1 MNLERKQMKY
11 VAIAA
16 LLFIVYFLFRNA
28 LLHFFFERAEKRIEE
43 KYRVNLI
50 VSDVWFSSFDC
61 IALQNLSIKP
71 LDADTLLRLNE
82 AELNLSILDLLTGKI
97 GFDEVKINGGA
108 ITIRNE
114 IENNNIRFLKGVSK
128 DTTHKTT
135 STHNFFE
142 TANGLTAKMFRA
154 LHTSLSVKN
163 VSLTYTDTAST
174 QNVFIPEM
182 NYNLEKFSGS
192 VINKL
197 SNDTIS
203 LAGNVIEKKKQYQF
217 QITQTTNNSYL
228 PFLNAT
234 HGLKCKFK
242 SIAVNVLLQKKG
254 KSFEISTDVKAE
266 NFFLNHWRL
275 AKEDVVFFNSTFKG
289 AWKISPQSIELDS
302 ASVLQLQEIS
312 VHPYLFYSNS
322 PQEIFS
328 LSIAMPETVSD
339 SFFHSLP
346 SGMFRTVKGI
356 SCSGTLA
363 YDLKFNINTQQ
374 PDSLTFLSGLKR
386 KNFRINHYGEE
397 NFERVNSSFTYNAYD
412 GERLVRQIIVG
423 EENPEFVSLQRINP
437 FLVHSVLQSE
447 DPSFM
452 LHRGFLTESFR
463 ESIIKNYKE
472 KRFARGGSTISMQL
486 VKNVFLSRNKTISR
500 KAEEALIV
508 YLIENLSLVSKER
521 MLEIYLNVIEW
532 GPNVYGI
539 HEASRFYFNKNPQQL
554 NLQESIFLASLIP
567 HPKFFKY
574 QFDKA
579 GKIRPTLN
587 DYFRILSQRMLY
599 KGWLTANDTIGLKAD
614 VKLKG
619 AALHFILP
627 NDSLAAPLNEE
638 EEMLE

>member
-1 MNLERKQMKY
+1 MNIERKQMKY

-16 LLFIVYFLFRNA
+16 LLFIIYFLFRNT
-28 LLHFFFERAEKRIEE
+28 LLYFFFERAEKRIEE
-43 KYRVNLI
+43 KYRVNLS
-50 VSDVWFSSFDC
+50 VSDVRFSSFDC
-61 IALQNLSIKP
+61 IALKNFSIKP
-71 LDADTLLRLNE
+71 VDADTLLQVNE
-82 AELNLSILDLLTGKI
+82 AELNLSLFDLLTGKI
-97 GFDEVKINGGA
+97 GFDEVKINDGT
-108 ITIRNE
+108 ITVHNE
-114 IENNNIRFLKGVSK
+114 IENSNIRFLKAVNKSGAPK
-128 DTTHKTT
+128 AT
-135 STHNFFE
+135 SPLNFFE
-142 TANGLTAKMFRA
+142 TANTLTAKMFRV
-154 LHTSLSVKN
+154 LHTSFSVKN
-163 VSLTYTDTAST
+163 VSLTYSDTGST

-182 NYNLEKFSGS
+182 NYDLKKISGCI
-192 VINKL
+192 INKL

-203 LAGNVIEKKKQYQF
+203 LSGNVVEKNKRYQF
-217 QITQTTNNSYL
+217 QITQTANNSYL
-228 PFLNAT
+228 PFLNAV

-242 SIAVNVLLQKKG
+242 SIAVNVSLQKKG
-254 KSFEISTDVKAE
+254 NGFEVSTDVEAE

-275 AKEDVVFFNSTFKG
+275 AKEDVVFSNSTFKG
-289 AWKISPQSIELDS
+289 VWKISTQSIELDS
-302 ASVLQLQEIS
+302 ASVIQLQKIS

-339 SFFHSLP
+339 TFFNSLP
-346 SGMFRTVKGI
+346 GGMFHTVKGI
-356 SCSGTLA
+356 SCTGTLA
-363 YDLKFNINTQQ
+363 YDLKFDINTQQ
-374 PDSLTFLSGLKR
+374 PDSLTFLSALKR

-397 NFERVNSSFTYNAYD
+397 TFERINSSFTYNAYD

-423 EENPEFVSLQRINP
+423 EENPEFVSLTRINP
-437 FLVHSVLQSE
+437 YLVHSVLQSE

-452 LHRGFLTESFR
+452 LHRGFLPEAFR

-486 VKNVFLSRNKTISR
+486 VKNVFLNRNKTISR

-539 HEASRFYFNKNPQQL
+539 YEAARFYFNKNPQQL

-579 GKIRPTLN
+579 GNIRPTLN

-627 NDSLAAPLNEE
+627 NDSLAVPLNEE

>member
-1 MNLERKQMKY
+1 MNIEGKQMKY
-11 VAIAA
+11 AAIAA
-16 LLFIVYFLFRNA
+16 LLVVVYFLFRNT
-28 LLHFFFERAEKRIEE
+28 LLHFFFERAEKHFEE
-43 KYRVNLI
+43 KYRVNLS
-50 VSDVWFSSFDC
+50 VSNVRFSSFDC
-61 IALQNLSIKP
+61 IALKNVSIKP
-71 LDADTLLRLNE
+71 IDADTLLQVNE
-82 AELNLSILDLLTGKI
+82 AELNLSLLDLLIGKI
-97 GFDEVKINGGA
+97 GFDEVEVDGGV
-108 ITIRNE
+108 IMIHNE
-114 IENNNIRFLKGVSK
+114 IGNSNIRFLKSDNK
-128 DTTHKTT
+128 SATPKTT
-135 STHNFFE
+135 STSNFFE
-142 TANGLTAKMFRA
+142 TANGLTAKMFRV
-154 LHTSLSVKN
+154 LHTSFSVKD
-163 VSLTYTDTAST
+163 VSLTYSDTASM
-174 QNVFIPEM
+174 QNIFIPEM
-182 NYNLEKFSGS
+182 NYDLKKFSGS
-192 VINKL
+192 IINKL

-203 LAGNVIEKKKQYQF
+203 LNGNVVEKNKQYQF
-217 QITQTTNNSYL
+217 HITQSSSSYL
-228 PFLNAT
+228 PFLNAA

-242 SIAVNVLLQKKG
+242 SIVVNVSLQKKG
-254 KSFEISTDVKAE
+254 DNFEISTDVEAE
-266 NFFLNHWRL
+266 KFFLNHWRL
-275 AKEDVVFFNSTFKG
+275 AKEDVVFPNSTFKG
-289 AWKISPQSIELDS
+289 VWKISPQSVELDS
-302 ASVLQLQEIS
+302 ASVIQLQKIPI
-312 VHPYLFYSNS
+312 HPYLFYSKE

-328 LSIAMPETVSD
+328 ISITMPETVSD
-339 SFFHSLP
+339 TFFHSLP
-346 SGMFRTVKGI
+346 TGMFHTLKGI

-363 YDLKFNINTQQ
+363 YDLKFNIDTQQ
-374 PDSLTFLSGLKR
+374 PDSLTFLSALKR

-397 NFERVNSSFTYNAYD
+397 NFERINSTFTYNAYD

-437 FLVHSVLQSE
+437 CLIHSVLQSE

-452 LHRGFLTESFR
+452 LHRGFLPEAFR

-539 HEASRFYFNKNPQQL
+539 HEAARFYFNKNPLQL

-579 GKIRPTLN
+579 GNIRPTLN

-599 KGWLTANDTIGLKAD
+599 KGWLTANDTVDLKAD

>member
-1 MNLERKQMKY
+1 MNIERKQLKY
-11 VAIAA
+11 VTIVA
-16 LLFIVYFLFRNA
+16 LLFIIYFLSRNT

-43 KYRVNLI
+43 KYRVNLS
-50 VSDVWFSSFDC
+50 VSDVRFSSFDC
-61 IALQNLSIKP
+61 IALKNLSIKP
-71 LDADTLLRLNE
+71 VDADTLLQVNE
-82 AELNLSILDLLTGKI
+82 AELNLSLLDLLTGKI
-97 GFDEVKINGGA
+97 GFDEVRINDGA
-108 ITIRNE
+108 ITIHNE
-114 IENNNIRFLKGVSK
+114 IENSNIRFLKAGNK
-128 DTTHKTT
+128 KGAPKTS
-135 STHNFFE
+135 STNNFFE
-142 TANGLTAKMFRA
+142 TADGLTAKMFRV
-154 LHTSLSVKN
+154 LHISFSVKN
-163 VSLTYTDTAST
+163 VILTYSDTAT
-174 QNVFIPEM
+174 AQNIFIPAM
-182 NYNLEKFSGS
+182 NYDLEKFSGS

-203 LAGNVIEKKKQYQF
+203 LSGNVVEKNKQYQF
-217 QITQTTNNSYL
+217 QITQTANNSYL
-228 PFLNAT
+228 PFLNAA

-242 SIAVNVLLQKKG
+242 SIAVNVSLQKKG
-254 KSFEISTDVKAE
+254 NSFEVSTNVETK

-275 AKEDVVFFNSTFKG
+275 AKEDVVFSNSTFKG
-289 AWKISPQSIELDS
+289 VWKVSPQSIELDS
-302 ASVLQLQEIS
+302 TSVIQLQKIL
-312 VHPYLFYSNS
+312 VHPYLFYSNT
-322 PQEIFS
+322 PLEVFS
-328 LSIAMPETVSD
+328 FSIAMPEIVSD
-339 SFFHSLP
+339 TFFHSLP
-346 SGMFRTVKGI
+346 RGMFHTVKGI

-374 PDSLTFLSGLKR
+374 PDSLSFLSALKR

-412 GERLVRQIIVG
+412 GERLIRQIIVG
-423 EENPEFVSLQRINP
+423 EENPAFVSLMRINP

-452 LHRGFLTESFR
+452 LHRGFLSEAFR

-539 HEASRFYFNKNPQQL
+539 HEAARFYFSKNPQQL

-579 GKIRPTLN
+579 GNIRPTLN
-587 DYFRILSQRMLY
+587 DYFKILSQRMLY